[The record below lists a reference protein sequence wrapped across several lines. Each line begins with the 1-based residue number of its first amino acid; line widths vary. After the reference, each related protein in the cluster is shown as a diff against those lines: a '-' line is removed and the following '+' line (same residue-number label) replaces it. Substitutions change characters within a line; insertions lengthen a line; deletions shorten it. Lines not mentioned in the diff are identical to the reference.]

1 LTFNVLSTV
10 QGLILENDQEAAI
23 EMISCDSR
31 ILRKMLIN
39 GRLEITLKEE
49 LEVIRDYLEIE
60 RIRQDDGFSY
70 AIDVDPAIFSL
81 LVPKSLL
88 VGFVENAIKH
98 GTRRLDK
105 NAWVNITGRQEEA
118 GGHRSGVT
126 TVLSISNLAPAP
138 LDGCDQISGS
148 VHGSDLA
155 YGLAELFFEK
165 TGRKVSWE
173 TITTSIGSNL
183 IKVEVLIHL
192 T

>member
-1 LTFNVLSTV
+1 MPETIAESPVLLTSRFNAHMTFNVLSTV

-70 AIDVDPAIFSL
+70 AIDVDPAISSL

-88 VGFVENAIKH
+88 VGFVENAIKQ
-98 GTRRLDK
+98 GTRR
-105 NAWVNITGRQEEA
+105 WM
-118 GGHRSGVT
+118 
-126 TVLSISNLAPAP
+126 
-138 LDGCDQISGS
+138 
-148 VHGSDLA
+148 
-155 YGLAELFFEK
+155 
-165 TGRKVSWE
+165 
-173 TITTSIGSNL
+173 
-183 IKVEVLIHL
+183 
-192 T
+192 